1 LIALAI
7 AGGVLGYAQL
17 RGPARGGAPATAPAR
32 SGPAAEK
39 AQADQEAAASEGV
52 AALGRLEPYGDIR
65 NLAPP
70 TTGGTNNPR
79 ISQLLVEEGQRVRR
93 GQLLARFDSAP
104 TQGAKV
110 DILRTRISNLRRRV
124 EIAGRDLARY
134 RRLAAAGAF
143 PTAALDLREQS
154 YLELKGELEEAR
166 AQLIQEETE
175 LVKTELRAPIDGTVL
190 RLNAR
195 VGERPG
201 DGGILDLADSDRMEV
216 LLEVYESDI
225 NRVRVGQRATIT
237 SENGGFDGT
246 LEATVNRIS
255 PQVRQREV
263 LSTDPTRDA
272 DARIV
277 EVRLRLDPEDAQRV
291 RDLTG
296 LKVIARLSP

>member
-1 LIALAI
+1 M
-7 AGGVLGYAQL
+7 
-17 RGPARGGAPATAPAR
+17 
-32 SGPAAEK
+32 
-39 AQADQEAAASEGV
+39 
-52 AALGRLEPYGDIR
+52 AALGRLQPYGDIR
-65 NLAPP
+65 TLAPP
-70 TTGGTNNPR
+70 TTGGSSNPR

-104 TQGAKV
+104 GQRAEV
-110 DILRTRISNLRRRV
+110 EILRTRISNLRRRV
-124 EIAGRDLARY
+124 AISGRDLERY

-143 PTAALDLREQS
+143 PTASLDVREESFLQ
-154 YLELKGELEEAR
+154 LKGELEEAR
-166 AQLIQEETE
+166 AE
-175 LVKTELRAPIDGTVL
+175 LVRVGTDLMNTELRAPIDGTVL

-225 NRVRVGQRATIT
+225 DRVRLGQRATIT

-246 LEATVNRIS
+246 LSGTVNHIT

-296 LKVIARLSP
+296 LKVIARLTP